1 MNKTN
6 IIRLILI
13 SMLTA
18 CTSHNAFEKSLSTA
32 DSLMREQPDSAYRL
46 LYAMEPEAASM
57 PQALQMR
64 RLLLLSNAQNKVYK
78 PFTSDSIGIL
88 LTEYYSRNG
97 NANERMLAHYIKGCA
112 YRDLGDQPAAL
123 NCYNLAIGA
132 ADTSLAD
139 CDFRQLCIIHAQI
152 AGIFRKRGLP
162 DEALLAYEKAEQY
175 ALKNKD
181 TLSLLNI
188 AANKSNVML
197 NKGLIDEALTIKE
210 KVAALYL
217 EKGYPQ
223 KAAQSKV
230 QLIKWY
236 ARRGNFPKAKAA
248 MDDYEAHSG
257 HFTADG
263 HAKTGKED
271 YYHIKG
277 TFYLEKGDTDS
288 AAHCF
293 RMLQHRGKTLN
304 DQYLASWGLTRVYR
318 KLQDNDS
325 LAKYA
330 LSTFLLSDS
339 LFNQQAAQNL
349 QNAQAMFNYARH
361 QEAAHQKEQEARTAR
376 LHLTYG
382 TTIGALCAIV
392 LLMLILNLRKRAKQK
407 EHEANLLK
415 VELRGTICALQNAK
429 EELSRLAL
437 EKWETEE
444 AESEPTN
451 EQNSLSIKEMQET
464 ISRLEAKF
472 NAQYKGMELDNAPII
487 KRMKKARTNPIM
499 YPIEKTD
506 WEELRTAIEERYPAF
521 YMHTHNGKRINETE
535 YQVCLLVKAGFTP
548 SDIDILLGRNEY
560 AATTRKR
567 LLKKIFNQEGSGK
580 DFDKMIQE
588 LA

>member
-1 MNKTN
+1 MNKRN

-13 SMLTA
+13 SVLMA
-18 CTSHNAFEKSLSTA
+18 CTGHNAFEKSLSVA
-32 DSLMREQPDSAYRL
+32 DSLMHEQPDSAYRL
-46 LYAMEPEAASM
+46 LCAMEQDAARMPE
-57 PQALQMR
+57 ALQMR
-64 RLLLLSNAQNKVYK
+64 RLLLLSNAQNKAYK
-78 PFTSDSIGIL
+78 SFASDSIGTL
-88 LTEYYSRNG
+88 LTEYYDRNG
-97 NANERMLAHYIKGCA
+97 KANERMLAYYIKGCT

-123 NCYNLAIGA
+123 NCFNQAIDA

-139 CDFRQLCIIHAQI
+139 CDFRQLCIVHAQI

-162 DEALLAYEKAEQY
+162 DEALLAYEKAEQF
-175 ALKNKD
+175 ALMSKD

-197 NKGLIDEALTIKE
+197 NKGRIDEALAIKE
-210 KVAALYL
+210 KIAALYL

-223 KAAQSKV
+223 KAAQTRV

-236 ARRGNFPKAKAA
+236 ARKGDFSKARAA
-248 MDDYEAHSG
+248 MDNYEAHSG

-263 HAKTGKED
+263 HVKAGKED

-288 AAHCF
+288 AAHYF
-293 RMLQHRGKTLN
+293 RLLRHKGKTLN
-304 DQYLASWGLTRVYR
+304 NQYLASWGLTRLYR

-330 LSTFLLSDS
+330 LGTFLLSDS
-339 LFNQQAAQNL
+339 LFNQQAAQNM
-349 QNAQAMFNYARH
+349 QNAQAMYNYARH
-361 QEAAHQKEQEARTAR
+361 QETAHRKEQEARTAR
-376 LHLTYG
+376 LHLRYG
-382 TTIGALCAIV
+382 MATGTLCAIV
-392 LLMLILNLRKRAKQK
+392 LLMLILSLRKRAKQK
-407 EHEANLLK
+407 EREANMLK

-429 EELSRLAL
+429 EELEKLAL
-437 EKWETEE
+437 EKLETEKPQP
-444 AESEPTN
+444 EPAI
-451 EQNSLSIKEMQET
+451 EQKSLSIKEMQET

-487 KRMKKARTNPIM
+487 KRLKRSRTNPFM

-521 YMHTHNGKRINETE
+521 YMHMHNGKRINDTE

-580 DFDKMIQE
+580 DFDKKIQE

>member
-1 MNKTN
+1 MNKRN

-13 SMLTA
+13 SVLMA
-18 CTSHNAFEKSLSTA
+18 CTGHNAFERSLSVA
-32 DSLMREQPDSAYRL
+32 DSLMHEQPDSAYRL
-46 LYAMEPEAASM
+46 LCAMEQDAARMPE
-57 PQALQMR
+57 ALQMR
-64 RLLLLSNAQNKVYK
+64 RLLLLSNAQNKAYK
-78 PFTSDSIGIL
+78 SFASDSIGTL
-88 LTEYYSRNG
+88 LTEYYDRNG
-97 NANERMLAHYIKGCA
+97 KANERMLAYYIKGCT

-123 NCYNLAIGA
+123 NCFNQAIDA

-139 CDFRQLCIIHAQI
+139 CDFRQLCIVHAQI

-162 DEALLAYEKAEQY
+162 DEALLAYEKAEQF
-175 ALKNKD
+175 ALMSKD

-197 NKGLIDEALTIKE
+197 NKGLIDEALAIKE
-210 KVAALYL
+210 KIAALYL

-223 KAAQSKV
+223 KAAQTRV

-236 ARRGNFPKAKAA
+236 ARKGDFSKARAA
-248 MDDYEAHSG
+248 MDNYEAHSG

-263 HAKTGKED
+263 HVKAGKED

-288 AAHCF
+288 AAHYF
-293 RMLQHRGKTLN
+293 RLLRQKGKTLN
-304 DQYLASWGLTRVYR
+304 NQYLASWGLTRLYR

-330 LSTFLLSDS
+330 LGTFLLSDS
-339 LFNQQAAQNL
+339 LFNQQAAQNM
-349 QNAQAMFNYARH
+349 QNAQAMYNYARH
-361 QEAAHQKEQEARTAR
+361 QETAHRKEQEARTAR
-376 LHLTYG
+376 LHLRYG
-382 TTIGALCAIV
+382 MATGTLCAIV
-392 LLMLILNLRKRAKQK
+392 LLMLILSLRKRAKQK
-407 EHEANLLK
+407 EREANMLK

-429 EELSRLAL
+429 EELEKLAL
-437 EKWETEE
+437 EKLETEKPQP
-444 AESEPTN
+444 EPAI
-451 EQNSLSIKEMQET
+451 EQKSLSIKEMQET

-487 KRMKKARTNPIM
+487 KRLKRSRTNPFM

-521 YMHTHNGKRINETE
+521 YMHMHNGKRINDTE

-567 LLKKIFNQEGSGK
+567 LLKKIFDKEGSGK
-580 DFDKMIQE
+580 DFDKMVQE
-588 LA
+588 LT

>member
-1 MNKTN
+1 MNKRN

-13 SMLTA
+13 SVLMA
-18 CTSHNAFEKSLSTA
+18 CTGHNAFEKSLSVA
-32 DSLMREQPDSAYRL
+32 DSLMHEQPDSAYRL
-46 LYAMEPEAASM
+46 LCAMEQDAARMPE
-57 PQALQMR
+57 ALQMR
-64 RLLLLSNAQNKVYK
+64 RLLLLSNAQNKAYK
-78 PFTSDSIGIL
+78 SFASDSIGTL
-88 LTEYYSRNG
+88 LTEYYDRNG
-97 NANERMLAHYIKGCA
+97 KANERMLAYYIKGCT

-123 NCYNLAIGA
+123 NCFNQAIDA

-139 CDFRQLCIIHAQI
+139 CDFRQLCIVHAQI

-162 DEALLAYEKAEQY
+162 DEALLAYEKAEQF
-175 ALKNKD
+175 ALMSKD

-197 NKGLIDEALTIKE
+197 NKGRIDEALAIKE
-210 KVAALYL
+210 KIAALYL

-223 KAAQSKV
+223 KAAQARV

-236 ARRGNFPKAKAA
+236 ARKGDFSKARAA
-248 MDDYEAHSG
+248 MDNYEAHSG

-263 HAKTGKED
+263 HVKAGKED

-288 AAHCF
+288 AAHYF
-293 RMLQHRGKTLN
+293 RLLRHKGKTLN
-304 DQYLASWGLTRVYR
+304 NQYLASWGLTRLYR

-330 LSTFLLSDS
+330 LGTFLLSDS
-339 LFNQQAAQNL
+339 LFNQQAAQNM
-349 QNAQAMFNYARH
+349 QNAQAMYNYARH
-361 QEAAHQKEQEARTAR
+361 QETAHRKEQEARTAR
-376 LHLTYG
+376 LHLRYG
-382 TTIGALCAIV
+382 MATGTLCAIV
-392 LLMLILNLRKRAKQK
+392 LLMLILSLRKRAKQK
-407 EHEANLLK
+407 EREANMLK

-429 EELSRLAL
+429 EELEKLAL
-437 EKWETEE
+437 EKLETEKPQP
-444 AESEPTN
+444 EPAI
-451 EQNSLSIKEMQET
+451 EQKSLSIKEMQET

-487 KRMKKARTNPIM
+487 KRLKRSRTNPFM

-521 YMHTHNGKRINETE
+521 YMHMHNGKRINDTE

-567 LLKKIFNQEGSGK
+567 LLKKIFDKEGSGK
-580 DFDKMIQE
+580 DFDKMVQE
-588 LA
+588 LT

>member
-1 MNKTN
+1 MNKRN

-13 SMLTA
+13 SVLMA
-18 CTSHNAFEKSLSTA
+18 CTGHNAFEKSLSVA
-32 DSLMREQPDSAYRL
+32 DSLMHEQPDSAYRL
-46 LYAMEPEAASM
+46 LCAMEQDAARMPE
-57 PQALQMR
+57 ALQMR
-64 RLLLLSNAQNKVYK
+64 RLLLLSNAQNKAYK
-78 PFTSDSIGIL
+78 SFASDSIGTL
-88 LTEYYSRNG
+88 LTEYYDRNG
-97 NANERMLAHYIKGCA
+97 KANERMLAYYIKGCT

-123 NCYNLAIGA
+123 NCFNQAIDA

-139 CDFRQLCIIHAQI
+139 CDFRQLCIVHAQI

-162 DEALLAYEKAEQY
+162 DEALLAYEKAEQF
-175 ALKNKD
+175 ALMSKD

-197 NKGLIDEALTIKE
+197 NKGRIDEALTIKE
-210 KVAALYL
+210 KVAALYF

-223 KAAQSKV
+223 KAAQTKV

-236 ARRGNFPKAKAA
+236 ARRGDFSKAKAA
-248 MDDYEAHSG
+248 MDNYEAHSG

-263 HAKTGKED
+263 HVKAGKED

-288 AAHCF
+288 AAHYF
-293 RMLQHRGKTLN
+293 RLLRQKGKTLN
-304 DQYLASWGLTRVYR
+304 NQYLASWGLTRLYR

-330 LSTFLLSDS
+330 LGTFLLSDS
-339 LFNQQAAQNL
+339 LFNQQAAQNM
-349 QNAQAMFNYARH
+349 QNAQAMYNYARH
-361 QEAAHQKEQEARTAR
+361 QETAHRKEQEARTAR
-376 LHLTYG
+376 LHLRYG
-382 TTIGALCAIV
+382 MATGTLCAIV
-392 LLMLILNLRKRAKQK
+392 LLMLILSLRKRAKQK
-407 EHEANLLK
+407 EREANMLK

-429 EELSRLAL
+429 EELEKLAL
-437 EKWETEE
+437 EKLETEKPQP
-444 AESEPTN
+444 EPAI
-451 EQNSLSIKEMQET
+451 EQKSLSIKEMQET

-487 KRMKKARTNPIM
+487 KRLKRSRTNPFM

-521 YMHTHNGKRINETE
+521 YMHMHNGKRINDTE

-588 LA
+588 LT